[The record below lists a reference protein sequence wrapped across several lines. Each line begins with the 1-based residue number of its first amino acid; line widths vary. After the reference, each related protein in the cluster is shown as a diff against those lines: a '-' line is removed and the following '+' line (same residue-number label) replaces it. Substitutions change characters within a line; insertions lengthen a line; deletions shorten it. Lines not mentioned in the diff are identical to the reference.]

1 VAFPRGW
8 SIPLP
13 APGYVS
19 PGGTVS
25 LSNPALPGIAHV
37 LTAINFAMTVGGSA
51 SGNAISITVTSGAIS
66 EFLGWIAQ
74 PTAAGTVETFT
85 WTGTIQG
92 ILGTAI
98 AVSVNS
104 ANAANT
110 YASLEIQGFDI

>member
-1 VAFPRGW
+1 MAFPRGW

-13 APGYVS
+13 AAVG

-37 LTAINFAMTVGGSA
+37 LTAINFAMTPGGTT
-51 SGNAISITVTSGAIS
+51 SGNAISVTVTSGAIS

-74 PTAAGTVETFT
+74 PTTPGTVETFT

-98 AVSVNS
+98 AVNVNS
-104 ANAANT
+104 ANAAYT